1 MKARPINSRRRA
13 FVKAGAMAAT
23 ALALGS
29 RVKAQ
34 ESKPHLDENDPQAV
48 QLGYK
53 HDATKVDKKK
63 FPTYKPG
70 ETCGNCQ
77 LFQGKPDKDEWAPCP
92 IFSGQAGQRE
102 RLVLVVHQAHD
113 VELRGTRGGAMAF
126 FARSVLL

>member
-1 MKARPINSRRRA
+1 MWGVNGGMPMKARPINSRRRA

-92 IFSGQAGQRE
+92 IFPGK
-102 RLVLVVHQAHD
+102 LVNVNGWCSSYIK
-113 VELRGTRGGAMAF
+113 RTT
-126 FARSVLL
+126 